1 MNPRVNPRI
10 TPGANPR
17 TPTGRDDRAGDDR
30 RSPTRHLAGV
40 RLTPTGRTIFFD
52 AGELRLLPGDRVL
65 VDDRRA
71 GAVLGTVSL
80 APAPRVPQ
88 GSPGRVL
95 RRAEARDLEKAQ
107 AELARRD
114 GVLAA
119 ARTAVRKHE
128 LAIKIFRAEFAP
140 GENKILLTFSS
151 DQRVDFR
158 ALLRELTEVLR
169 ARIDL
174 RQVGVRDEA
183 KSVGGIGTCGLEL
196 CCSTFLPRF
205 TPVSIRS
212 AKNQGLALNP
222 AKVTGQC
229 GRLKCCL
236 VYEEAQYVEALAGL
250 PRPGKRVTTEDG
262 EGRVEDLEPL
272 RGLVRVSFPDKPPR
286 VFPAAEV
293 RALEPA
299 GAQAP
304 GPDTS
309 GAPGVPP
316 DDGEPGPPD

>member
-1 MNPRVNPRI
+1 MIAPTRPRPKGGN
-10 TPGANPR
+10 
-17 TPTGRDDRAGDDR
+17 DDRPNDDR
-30 RSPTRHLAGV
+30 SKGPRNLVGV
-40 RLTPTGRTIFFD
+40 RLTPTGRTILFD
-52 AGELRLLPGDRVL
+52 AGDLRLLPGDRVL

-80 APAPRVPQ
+80 PPAPREAQ
-88 GSPGRVL
+88 GTLGRVL
-95 RRAEARDLEKAQ
+95 RRAEARDLEKAHL
-107 AELARRD
+107 EEERRD
-114 GVLAA
+114 RALAEARAA
-119 ARTAVRKHE
+119 ARRHE
-128 LAIKIFRAEFAP
+128 LAIKLFRADFPP
-140 GENKILLTFSS
+140 GENKILFTFAS

-158 ALLRELTEVLR
+158 EFVRDLAEALR
-169 ARIDL
+169 ARIEL

-183 KSVGGIGTCGLEL
+183 KGTGGIGACGLEL

-222 AKVTGQC
+222 TKVTGQC

-272 RGLVRVSFPDKPPR
+272 RGLVRVSFPDRPTR
-286 VFPAAEV
+286 TVPAAAV
-293 RALEPA
+293 RQLEPA
-299 GAQAP
+299 GTSSARAEGVDAPAATPAVGAQDP
-304 GPDTS
+304 EGPAD
-309 GAPGVPP
+309 
-316 DDGEPGPPD
+316 